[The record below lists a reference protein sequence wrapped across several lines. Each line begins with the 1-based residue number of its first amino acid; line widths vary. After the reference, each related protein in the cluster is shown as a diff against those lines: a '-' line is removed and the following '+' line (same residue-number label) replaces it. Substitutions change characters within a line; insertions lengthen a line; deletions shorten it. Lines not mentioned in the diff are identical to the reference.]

1 MNSPVNDLLSNNI
14 ERVRNV
20 CLGLRDLVLETVSE
34 VDERVHADA
43 KNISYHMGRGKE
55 PFCAIAPCRSHVNL
69 YFPRGVDIEDPKQ
82 LLDGTRE
89 TTRHI
94 KIRTVT
100 DIKPH
105 VLASLIAAAAALDSA
120 EDAEPQPPEERVP
133 EAEGA
138 ADLPGPPKGD
148 TTTA

>member
-1 MNSPVNDLLSNNI
+1 MSDTVDELLRSYV

-20 CLGLRDLVLETVSE
+20 CVALRDLVLETVSE

-43 KNISYHMGRGKE
+43 KNISYHMGGAKE

-69 YFPRGVDIEDPKQ
+69 HFPRGVDIEDPKQ

-89 TTRHI
+89 TMRHI

-105 VLASLIAAAAALDSA
+105 VLAPLIAAAAALNSA
-120 EDAEPQPPEERVP
+120 TDAEPQPSEERVP
-133 EAEGA
+133 EADRGA
-138 ADLPGPPKGD
+138 EPLEEMEASEDD
-148 TTTA
+148 